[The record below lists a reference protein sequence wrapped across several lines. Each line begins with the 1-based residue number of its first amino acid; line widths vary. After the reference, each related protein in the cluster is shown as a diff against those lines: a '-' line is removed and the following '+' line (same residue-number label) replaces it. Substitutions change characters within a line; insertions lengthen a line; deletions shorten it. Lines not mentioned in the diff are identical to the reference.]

1 MHIAV
6 DKSGSQWLVLEHLF
20 KKKNGVL
27 LASLAGFQRRKF
39 LYIFCDLLALL
50 SIIAGMAWILY
61 PERIFLQSF
70 PLTVLLLLL
79 AGQGIRF
86 KTVAMPQAVSQE
98 KMDAFLKIHIGLLFA
113 AMMGCLFQV
122 AVAVWK
128 MFAPW

>member
-6 DKSGSQWLVLEHLF
+6 DKSGSQWLVLERLL

-27 LASLAGFQRRKF
+27 LASLAGFQKRKF

-61 PERIFLQSF
+61 PERISLQSF

-86 KTVAMPQAVSQE
+86 KTVAIPQAVSQE
-98 KMDAFLKIHIGLLFA
+98 KMDVFLKIHLGLLFA
-113 AMMGCLFQV
+113 AMIGCFLQV
-122 AVAVWK
+122 ALAVWK